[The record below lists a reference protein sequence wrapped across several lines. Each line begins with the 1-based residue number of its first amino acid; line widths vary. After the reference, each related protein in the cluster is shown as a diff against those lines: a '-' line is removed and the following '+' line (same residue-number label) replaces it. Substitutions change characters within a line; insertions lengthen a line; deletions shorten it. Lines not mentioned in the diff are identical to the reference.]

1 VKTIQL
7 LPFLKWFKDYNINHF
22 KLDIVSGITVALVI
36 IPQSMAYAQL
46 AGLPVQY
53 GLYAS
58 LLPTMI
64 AALFGSS
71 RQLATGPVAVVSLLT
86 ASTLE
91 PLATMGSNE
100 YIMYAILLALI
111 VGITQLVMGVLK
123 MGLLINLMSHPV
135 VNGFTNAAAIIIAT
149 SQIPKLFGVYAYHAH
164 HHYESIYIVCKEIIN
179 YTHLPT
185 LLTGCFAFIIMLV
198 CKKYLPKSPYVLIAV
213 VLTTLLAYLT
223 GFENNMKID
232 RNELYSPATTKLIRK
247 LNQSYDTL
255 QVLAKDKANLNQQLT
270 EMDENEDD
278 FSLIDLTEKKH
289 LITVKE
295 INEEKVRDRIK
306 GIKYRIS
313 ALHFNYAKI
322 NDGSYR
328 FFEAGKVPKGYE
340 TDGKIWRIKFG
351 YNKIDSTS
359 LMMMSGVEVVGA
371 IPSGLPIIQMPKI
384 DGGLFVHLIPYALII
399 ALLGFMEAIAIAKA
413 IASKTGQ
420 KVDANQELIGQGLG
434 NIVGSF
440 ALSYPTSGSFSRSAV
455 NYHAGAK
462 TGMSSVFTAIAVAVT
477 LLFFTPLLYF
487 LPQAVLAAI
496 IIMAVLG
503 LIDFKSIK
511 DAWIAKWYDGVIAV
525 VTFIA
530 TLLFAPHLEMGIYIG
545 VVLSILVIL
554 YRSMRPKISSL
565 SRYYDLS
572 LRDSEFHQLDECK
585 YISLI
590 RFGGPLIFS
599 NAHYLEEEIN
609 RKMRQKPELR
619 CIIIVCNAI
628 NDVDASGVLALE
640 LMIERIRSAG
650 YRVLFSGINET
661 VLSTIE
667 RTGLIKKIGRDNIYP
682 TMEKAI
688 TAIIR
693 SSHGDHID
701 EDCPLLAMHHLLYF
715 KTKDIKGLDEEHRH
729 GKINHDEHTN
739 DKEYKDK

>member
-1 VKTIQL
+1 MNRFF
-7 LPFLKWFKDYNINHF
+7 PFVNWFKNYNLNF
-22 KLDIVSGITVALVI
+22 LKLDIISGITVALVI

-58 LLPTMI
+58 LLPTLV

-71 RQLATGPVAVVSLLT
+71 RQLATGPVAVVSLMT

-111 VGITQLVMGVLK
+111 VGITQVVMGSLK

-149 SQIPKLFGVYAYHAH
+149 SQLPKLFGVYAYHAH
-164 HHYESIYIVCKEIIN
+164 HHYETIYKVFKEILN
-179 YTHLPT
+179 YTHIPT
-185 LLTGCFAFIIMLV
+185 LLTGVLAFVIMLL
-198 CKKYLPKSPYVLIAV
+198 CKKFFPRSPYVLVAV
-213 VLTTLLAYLT
+213 VVTTLLAYFS
-223 GFENNMKID
+223 GFEKNVKID
-232 RNELYSPATTKLIRK
+232 EHLIVSPETVQLIRHLDK
-247 LNQSYDTL
+247 SYDTL
-255 QVLAKDKANLNQQLT
+255 NILTKKLYELNKNLEAINESENEVSLFDLLEQKHLLT
-270 EMDENEDD
+270 EVRYKEDK
-278 FSLIDLTEKKH
+278 I
-289 LITVKE
+289 KE
-295 INEEKVRDRIK
+295 RIK
-306 GIKYRIS
+306 DIKFHIS
-313 ALHFNYAKI
+313 SLHFNYAK
-322 NDGSYR
+322 NKDGKVKFY
-328 FFEAGKVPKGYE
+328 EVGKVPNNLE

-359 LMMMSGVEVVGA
+359 VLMTGGVEVVGD
-371 IPSGLPIIQMPKI
+371 IPAGLPVFQLPEF
-384 DGGLFVHLIPYALII
+384 DGDLFLYLIPYALII
-399 ALLGFMEAIAIAKA
+399 SLLGFMEAIAIAKA

-440 ALSYPTSGSFSRSAV
+440 SSAYPVSGSFSRSAV
-455 NYHAGAK
+455 NFHAGAV
-462 TGMSSVFTAIAVAVT
+462 TGMSSVFTSIVVGIT
-477 LLFFTPLLYF
+477 LLYFTPLLYY

-496 IIMAVLG
+496 IIMAVIG

-511 DAWIAKWYDGVIAV
+511 ESWRAKWYDGVIAI

-530 TLLFAPHLEMGIYIG
+530 TLIFAPHLEIGIYIG
-545 VVLSILVIL
+545 VGLSVGVIL

-609 RKMRQKPELR
+609 KKMRQKPELR
-619 CIIIVCNAI
+619 CIIVVCNAI
-628 NDVDASGVLALE
+628 NDIDASGILALE
-640 LMIERIRSAG
+640 LLVDRVRSAG
-650 YRVLFSGINET
+650 YRILFSGMNET
-661 VLSTIE
+661 VLAVLQ
-667 RTGLIKKIGRDNIYP
+667 RTGLFDKIGQENIYP

-688 TAIIR
+688 TAIIK

-701 EDCPLLAMHHLLYF
+701 EECPLLAMHHLLYF
-715 KTKDIKGLDEEHRH
+715 KTKDIKGLNDDERKEDTR
-729 GKINHDEHTN
+729 KNKKDE
-739 DKEYKDK
+739 